1 MRFTFC
7 LGREGLLVAVL
18 AVSGIAFVSQPVP
31 ADTLSTFDARAAASG
46 VNVTVENPSI
56 PLGLVLQ
63 GAGPIARAALDS
75 LGTSQALSA
84 GPYPGDLAASL
95 PGTVRTT
102 SGLPLPDYPL
112 LAATTLGDAPKELVA
127 PGMSLRAESRE
138 RRSTS
143 RATIGTDSSGSTSTA
158 STERDDAGAV
168 RAAATARTDVLRV
181 LDRLTL
187 SGVIAEATTTTDE
200 TGNRSSTS
208 SLRIDAIDAAG
219 LVIAVPEKT
228 PSGGLPDLPPIVS
241 GQPDPPKPPPSDPA
255 PLPAG
260 GTKLAGPVLRF
271 TDGRFTVVTGTGDK
285 PNETPVPAE
294 TVATAFKA
302 LGVEMR
308 YQAAQPTETGVIAPL
323 LSFRT
328 TLPTV
333 PDNPTAFQGATT
345 VTLEVGRVATSVA
358 GQASPAPEFGLPDPV
373 NGVPLPESGPPPEAT
388 ADILPGAGGESRV
401 AQSEDLLSGIG
412 IAHSGAGAGSAY
424 TDQANASVPPEAPG
438 PGASEAA
445 AGAPRGGSALS
456 RAVGR
461 TVDAGDV
468 YVVFVV
474 VAAVAVAA
482 GSLLRKV
489 GVRF

>member
-1 MRFTFC
+1 MRFTFR
-7 LGREGLLVAVL
+7 LRKEALAVAVL
-18 AVSGIAFVSQPVP
+18 ALSGIAVVSQPVP

-143 RATIGTDSSGSTSTA
+143 RATIGSDSTGSTSTA
-158 STERDDAGAV
+158 ATEREDAGAV
-168 RAAATARTDVLRV
+168 RATATARTDVLRV

-187 SGVIAEATTTTDE
+187 SGVVAEATTTTDE
-200 TGNRSSTS
+200 TGSRTSTS

-219 LVIAVPEKT
+219 LVIIVPEKT
-228 PSGGLPDLPPIVS
+228 PSGGLPDLPPLVS
-241 GQPDPPKPPPSDPA
+241 GQPAPPKPPPSDPA

-260 GTKLAGPVLRF
+260 GTKLTGPRLRF
-271 TDGRFTVVTGTGDK
+271 ADGRFSVVTGTGDK
-285 PNETPVPAE
+285 PTETPVPAE
-294 TVATAFKA
+294 TVAAAFKA

-308 YQAAQPTETGVIAPL
+308 YQAAQPTESGVIAPL

-328 TLPTV
+328 TLPAV

-345 VTLEVGRVATSVA
+345 VTLDVGRVSTSVA
-358 GQASPAPEFGLPDPV
+358 GQTSPATGSGLAEPV
-373 NGVPLPESGPPPEAT
+373 SGVPLPESASPPVA
-388 ADILPGAGGESRV
+388 AAAALPGAAAPGEAPSL
-401 AQSEDLLSGIG
+401 DLPSGVG
-412 IAHSGAGAGSAY
+412 IADGGSGAGSAY
-424 TDQANASVPPEAPG
+424 TDQASPSAPSEAPS

-445 AGAPRGGSALS
+445 AGAPRSGSALS

-468 YVVFVV
+468 YVVFVL

>member
-1 MRFTFC
+1 MV
-7 LGREGLLVAVL
+7 VAIL
-18 AVSGIAFVSQPVP
+18 AVSGIAVVSQPVP
-31 ADTLSTFDARAAASG
+31 ADTLGTFDARAAASG

-75 LGTSQALSA
+75 LGTSQALAA

-112 LAATTLGDAPKELVA
+112 LAATSLGDAPKELVA

-143 RATIGTDSSGSTSTA
+143 RATIGSDSTGSTSTA

-187 SGVIAEATTTTDE
+187 SGVVSEATTTVDE
-200 TGNRSSTS
+200 TGNRTSTS
-208 SLRIDAIDAAG
+208 SLRIDAVDAAG
-219 LVIAVPEKT
+219 LVITVPEKT

-241 GQPDPPKPPPSDPA
+241 GQPAPPKPPPSDPT

-260 GTKLAGPVLRF
+260 GTKLTGPVLRF
-271 TDGRFTVVTGTGDK
+271 ADGRFTVVTGTGDQPK
-285 PNETPVPAE
+285 ETPVPAE

-302 LGVEMR
+302 LGVEMK
-308 YQAAQPTETGVIAPL
+308 YQAAQPSETGVIAPL

-328 TLPTV
+328 TLPAV

-345 VTLEVGRVATSVA
+345 VTLDVGRVATSVA
-358 GQASPAPEFGLPDPV
+358 GQAMPAAAPGVAEPV
-373 NGVPLPESGPPPEAT
+373 SAPPLPSGTASPPVAM
-388 ADILPGAGGESRV
+388 ADALPAAGALGDAPS
-401 AQSEDLLSGIG
+401 QDLPSGFG
-412 IAHSGAGAGSAY
+412 IADGGAGAGSAFA
-424 TDQANASVPPEAPG
+424 DQASASVPPEAAS
-438 PGASEAA
+438 PGAIEAA
-445 AGAPRGGSALS
+445 ARAPRSGSALR
-456 RAVGR
+456 RALGR

-482 GSLLRKV
+482 GALLRKV